1 MNLNDI
7 QFKIKTSMIL
17 RSLKLISKEDRRKI
31 GIVLLIQIGLGLLD
45 LMGVA
50 AVGILGALAVNG
62 VASREP
68 GNRMFAILS
77 ALNLESQSLQTQ
89 ASILGLIAAG
99 LLISKT
105 IVSVIFTRRMLF
117 FLSRRGAQIS
127 SRLLSKLLSQ
137 PLQGLHKNSMQQ
149 NLYAV
154 TAGVG
159 VITIGIIAT
168 TVNLLADLVLLLIL
182 TIGLFVVDTVVAFS
196 TLLLF
201 GFIGLVLYKLMNKKV
216 YQLGIDQARMSISS
230 NQKILEILGAYR
242 ESLVKN
248 RREYYARL
256 IGLERLKLADNAAE
270 IAFIPNIS
278 KYVIELTVVLGAL
291 VISAMQFYRYDAVY
305 SVAILSVFLAAST
318 RIAPAVL
325 RAQQGAIGIKANLGI
340 VGPTLDLIE
349 SLSSI
354 QELTTVLDD
363 LDIRHLGFEG
373 SIKVEGVF
381 LTYDSKNLPAVRNV
395 RFTINEGEFVAI
407 VGPSGAGKTTI
418 VDVLLGVLEPDKGF
432 VSISG
437 YPPLEAISK
446 WPGSVAYVPQDVLI
460 MEGNIR
466 ENVAMG
472 YPAISETDDL
482 VWEALRIAKLDQF
495 VAELPE
501 GLNSKVGDR
510 GIKISGGQ
518 RQRLGIARAMFTKPK
533 LLVFDEATSSLDG
546 QTEFDIGQSVK
557 ALHGSVTVVM
567 IAHRLSSIRDADK
580 LIYMEEGE
588 IKAIGSFEQVRKLV
602 PDFDKQATLMG
613 L

>member
-1 MNLNDI
+1 MNFKDI
-7 QFKIKTSMIL
+7 QFKIEASMIL
-17 RSLKLISKEDRRKI
+17 RSLKLISKRDRRKI
-31 GIVLLIQIGLGLLD
+31 WIVLFIQIGLGILD
-45 LMGVA
+45 LAGVA

-68 GNRMFAILS
+68 GNRLFAILS

-89 ASILGLIAAG
+89 ASMLGLIAAG

-127 SRLLSKLLSQ
+127 TRLLSKLLSQ

-168 TVNLLADLVLLLIL
+168 TVNLLADLILLFIL

-201 GFIGLVLYKLMNKKV
+201 GFIGLVLYKLMNKKA

-256 IGLERLKLADNAAE
+256 IGSERLKLADNAAE

-291 VISAMQFYRYDAVY
+291 VISAIQFYRYDAVY

-325 RAQQGAIGIKANLGI
+325 RAQQGAIGIKASLGI
-340 VGPTLDLIE
+340 AGPTLDLID
-349 SLSSI
+349 SLSSV

-373 SIKVEGVF
+373 VIRVEGVF
-381 LTYDSKNLPAVRNV
+381 LTYDSKNLPAVKNV

-418 VDVLLGVLEPDKGF
+418 VDVLLGVLKPDKGL

-437 YPPLEAISK
+437 HPPLEAISK

-460 MEGNIR
+460 LEGNIR
-466 ENVAMG
+466 DNVAMG

-567 IAHRLSSIRDADK
+567 IAHRLSSVRDADK

-588 IKAIGSFEQVRKLV
+588 IKAIGSFERVRKLV

>member
-1 MNLNDI
+1 MNFKDI
-7 QFKIKTSMIL
+7 QFKIEASMIL
-17 RSLKLISKEDRRKI
+17 RSLKLISKRDRRKI
-31 GIVLLIQIGLGLLD
+31 WIVLFIQIGLGVLD
-45 LMGVA
+45 LAGVA

-68 GNRMFAILS
+68 GNRMFAFLS

-127 SRLLSKLLSQ
+127 TRLLSKLLSQ

-168 TVNLLADLVLLLIL
+168 TVNLLADLILLFIL

-201 GFIGLVLYKLMNKKV
+201 GFIGLVLYKLMNKKA
-216 YQLGIDQARMSISS
+216 YELGIDQARISISS

-256 IGLERLKLADNAAE
+256 IGSERLKLADNAAE

-291 VISAMQFYRYDAVY
+291 VISAIQFYRYDAVY

-325 RAQQGAIGIKANLGI
+325 RAQQGAIGIKASLGI
-340 VGPTLDLIE
+340 AGPTLDLID
-349 SLSSI
+349 SLSSV

-373 SIKVEGVF
+373 VIRVEGVF
-381 LTYDSKNLPAVRNV
+381 LTYDSKNLPAVKNV

-418 VDVLLGVLEPDKGF
+418 VDVLLGVLKPDKGL

-437 YPPLEAISK
+437 HPPLEAISK

-460 MEGNIR
+460 LEGNIR
-466 ENVAMG
+466 DNVAMG

-567 IAHRLSSIRDADK
+567 IAHRLSSVRDADK

-588 IKAIGSFEQVRKLV
+588 IKAIGSFERVRKLV

>member
-1 MNLNDI
+1 MNFKDI
-7 QFKIKTSMIL
+7 QFKIKASMIM
-17 RSLKLISKEDRRKI
+17 RSLKLISKRDRRKI
-31 GIVLLIQIGLGLLD
+31 GIVLFIQIGLGLLD
-45 LMGVA
+45 LAGVA

-168 TVNLLADLVLLLIL
+168 TVNLLADLILLLIL

-201 GFIGLVLYKLMNKKV
+201 GFIGLVLYKLMNKKA
-216 YQLGIDQARMSISS
+216 YQLGINQARMSISS

-256 IGLERLKLADNAAE
+256 IGSERLKLADNAAE

-291 VISAMQFYRYDAVY
+291 VISAIQFYRYDAVY

-325 RAQQGAIGIKANLGI
+325 RAQQGAIGIQASLGI
-340 VGPTLDLIE
+340 AGPTLDLID
-349 SLSSI
+349 SLSSV

-373 SIKVEGVF
+373 VIRVEGVF
-381 LTYDSKNLPAVRNV
+381 LTYDSKNLPAVKNV

-418 VDVLLGVLEPDKGF
+418 VDVLLGVLKPDKGF

-437 YPPLEAISK
+437 HPPLEAISK

-472 YPAISETDDL
+472 YPAISETDNL

-501 GLNSKVGDR
+501 GLNTKVGDR

-567 IAHRLSSIRDADK
+567 IAHRLSSVRDADK

-602 PDFDKQATLMG
+602 HDFDKQATLMG

>member
-1 MNLNDI
+1 MNFKDI
-7 QFKIKTSMIL
+7 QFKIKDSMIL
-17 RSLKLISKEDRRKI
+17 RSLKLTSKRDRRKI
-31 GIVLLIQIGLGLLD
+31 GIVLFIQIGLGLLD
-45 LMGVA
+45 LAGVA

-68 GNRMFAILS
+68 GNRMFTILS

-99 LLISKT
+99 LLIGKT
-105 IVSVIFTRRMLF
+105 IVSLIFTRRMLF

-137 PLQGLHKNSMQQ
+137 PLQGLHKNSMQE

-168 TVNLLADLVLLLIL
+168 TVNLLADLILLLIL

-201 GFIGLVLYKLMNKKV
+201 GFIGLVLYKLMNKKA

-256 IGLERLKLADNAAE
+256 IGSERLKLADNAAE

-291 VISAMQFYRYDAVY
+291 VISAIQFYRYDAVY

-325 RAQQGAIGIKANLGI
+325 RAQQGAIGIKASVGI
-340 VGPTLDLIE
+340 AGPTLDLID
-349 SLSSI
+349 SLSST

-373 SIKVEGVF
+373 VIRVEDVF
-381 LTYDSKNLPAVRNV
+381 LTYDSKNLPAVKNV
-395 RFTINEGEFVAI
+395 RFTIKEGEFVAI

-418 VDVLLGVLEPDKGF
+418 VDVLLGVLKPDKGF

-437 YPPLEAISK
+437 QPPLEAISK

-466 ENVAMG
+466 DNVAMG

-501 GLNSKVGDR
+501 GLESKVGDR

-567 IAHRLSSIRDADK
+567 IAHRLSSVRDADK

>member
-1 MNLNDI
+1 MNFQDI
-7 QFKIKTSMIL
+7 QFKIKASMIL
-17 RSLKLISKEDRRKI
+17 RSLKLISKRDRRKI
-31 GIVLLIQIGLGLLD
+31 GIVLFIQIGLGLLD
-45 LMGVA
+45 LAGVA

-168 TVNLLADLVLLLIL
+168 TVNLLADLILLLIL

-201 GFIGLVLYKLMNKKV
+201 GFIGLVLYKLMNKKA
-216 YQLGIDQARMSISS
+216 YQLGINQARMSISS

-256 IGLERLKLADNAAE
+256 IGSERLKLADNAAE

-291 VISAMQFYRYDAVY
+291 VISAIQFYRYDAVY

-325 RAQQGAIGIKANLGI
+325 RAQQGAIGIQASLGI
-340 VGPTLDLIE
+340 AGPTLDLID
-349 SLSSI
+349 SLSSV

-373 SIKVEGVF
+373 VIRVEGVF
-381 LTYDSKNLPAVRNV
+381 LTYDSKNLPAV
-395 RFTINEGEFVAI
+395 
-407 VGPSGAGKTTI
+407 KT
-418 VDVLLGVLEPDKGF
+418 F
-432 VSISG
+432 
-437 YPPLEAISK
+437 
-446 WPGSVAYVPQDVLI
+446 
-460 MEGNIR
+460 
-466 ENVAMG
+466 
-472 YPAISETDDL
+472 
-482 VWEALRIAKLDQF
+482 
-495 VAELPE
+495 
-501 GLNSKVGDR
+501 R
-510 GIKISGGQ
+510 G
-518 RQRLGIARAMFTKPK
+518 R
-533 LLVFDEATSSLDG
+533 
-546 QTEFDIGQSVK
+546 
-557 ALHGSVTVVM
+557 
-567 IAHRLSSIRDADK
+567 
-580 LIYMEEGE
+580 
-588 IKAIGSFEQVRKLV
+588 
-602 PDFDKQATLMG
+602 
-613 L
+613 